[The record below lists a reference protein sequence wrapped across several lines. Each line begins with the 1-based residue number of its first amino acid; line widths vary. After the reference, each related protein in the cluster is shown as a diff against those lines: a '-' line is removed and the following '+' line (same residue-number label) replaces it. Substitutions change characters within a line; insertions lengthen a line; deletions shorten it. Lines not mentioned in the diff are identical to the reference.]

1 MLRHWLL
8 KKVPCSC
15 YKSCELPACCIIP
28 IRKNLSNLYCPHISM
43 LSISG
48 LGNAVPTGIII
59 VYYLFL
65 IYLHLLYQ
73 LLTLLTNL
81 VSEIL
86 TIVTPNWNVTNLS
99 ISRSVLHGFILFNR
113 LLAISFINPHRLT
126 LDYYFYWSQ
135 LKLHF
140 REFFTT

>member
-1 MLRHWLL
+1 
-8 KKVPCSC
+8 
-15 YKSCELPACCIIP
+15 
-28 IRKNLSNLYCPHISM
+28 M

-65 IYLHLLYQ
+65 IYFHLLFQ

-86 TIVTPNWNVTNLS
+86 TIVTPN
-99 ISRSVLHGFILFNR
+99 
-113 LLAISFINPHRLT
+113 
-126 LDYYFYWSQ
+126 
-135 LKLHF
+135 
-140 REFFTT
+140 